1 MVPIVAW
8 VMTLAASIIIA
19 AIFIVQHLES
29 KYRPYVRALEK
40 EKLVLA
46 RINAALLDE
55 AEVSKQR
62 YRALRSDTM
71 KQTKEET
78 E

>member
-1 MVPIVAW
+1 MIVAYW
-8 VMTLAASIIIA
+8 FASLIASIVIA

-29 KYRPYVRALEK
+29 KYKPYVRALEK

-62 YRALRSDTM
+62 YRALRAEQIGQA
-71 KQTKEET
+71 KKGT